1 MSPLNQQILLKSFK
15 NLLCIAAEKEIQLLL
30 WKKEDDMRPEK
41 ERGKKINDLT
51 FCKPDISFTTE
62 M

>member
-41 ERGKKINDLT
+41 ERGKKELNTSETQNSNCCL
-51 FCKPDISFTTE
+51 
-62 M
+62 